1 MLGKTIMVQGTAS
14 SVGKSVLVTALCRI
28 FRQDGLRVAPFKAQ
42 NMSLNAAV
50 TPDGLEM
57 ARAQA
62 VQAEAAGAEPRVD
75 MNPILLKPEA
85 DDRAQVVVLGRPAM
99 TLPAAEYY
107 SRKSDLWAVVT
118 EALDRL
124 RGSYELVVIEGAGS
138 PAEVNLRDRDIANM
152 RVARYAGSPVLLVG
166 DIDRGG
172 VFAALVGTM
181 ELLQPE
187 ERWLVKGLVVN
198 KFRGD
203 AAVLS
208 PGLTFLAERTGVPV
222 VGVVPYIPGLRIATE
237 DSASLEEPA
246 THRGPLDIAVLRLPR
261 ISNFDEFRLLGA
273 EPAVTLRFV
282 DGPDTLGRPDL
293 VVLPGSKTTV
303 ADLEFLH
310 QTGLAEVVRRL
321 AREGAPLLGICGG
334 YQMLGEWIA
343 DPWRVESERDWA
355 PGLGLLPAHTIFQRE
370 KRTRRVL
377 ARAIAPFG
385 FVKLLDGA
393 AVEGYEIHM
402 GLTTGEGPALFQVAS
417 QGEPWRAEGCVA
429 SGGLVAG
436 TSVHGIFEDHRAR
449 HALIRWLGERRG
461 VQLGAAAIPD
471 REAEYDRLAE
481 AVRAS
486 LDLGAIYRAIGI
498 DPAA

>member
-1 MLGKTIMVQGTAS
+1 MPAKTIMVQGTAS

-50 TPDGLEM
+50 TPDGLEI

-62 VQAEAAGAEPRVD
+62 VQAEAAGIEPSAD
-75 MNPILLKPEA
+75 MNPVLLKPEA
-85 DDRAQVVVLGRPAM
+85 DRRTQVVVLGRPAA
-99 TLPAAEYY
+99 TLGTVEYY
-107 SRKSDLWAVVT
+107 SRRAVLWEVVT

-124 RGSYELVVIEGAGS
+124 RDSYDLVVMEGAGS
-138 PAEVNLRDRDIANM
+138 PAEVNLRNGDLANM
-152 RVARYAGSPVLLVG
+152 RIARYAGSPVLLVG

-187 ERWLVKGLVVN
+187 ERRLVRGLVIN

-203 AAVLS
+203 IALLG

-222 VGVVPYIPGLRIATE
+222 LGVVPYLPRLRIAPE
-237 DSASLEEPA
+237 DSASLEEQS
-246 THRGPLDIAVLRLPR
+246 THRGPLDVAVLRLPR

-293 VVLPGSKTTV
+293 IVLPGSKSTV

-310 QTGLAEVVRRL
+310 QSGLAEAVHSLVR
-321 AREGAPLLGICGG
+321 ESVPLLGICGG

-343 DPWRVESERDWA
+343 DPWLVESDRERA
-355 PGLGLLPAHTIFQRE
+355 PGLGLLPARTIFQRE
-370 KRTRRVL
+370 KRTRRVR
-377 ARAIAPFG
+377 ARAIAPAG
-385 FVKLLDGA
+385 FVKLLEGA
-393 AVEGYEIHM
+393 TLEGYEIHM
-402 GLTTGEGPALFQVAS
+402 GLTTADGPHLFHVAAEGQ
-417 QGEPWRAEGCVA
+417 PWRPEGCTSA
-429 SGGLVAG
+429 DGLIAG
-436 TSVHGIFEDHRAR
+436 TAVHGIFEDHRAR
-449 HALIRWLGERRG
+449 DALIRWLGERRG
-461 VQLGAAAIPD
+461 LRLEAAPAPD
-471 REAEYDRLAE
+471 REGEYDRLAE
-481 AVRAS
+481 SVRAS
-486 LDLGAIYRAIGI
+486 LDLGAIYRILGLR
-498 DPAA
+498 